1 MLSRLRNVSLVGTHS
16 VVRERPLA
24 CCFCLYYMTLP
35 KSKSKKG
42 TSFFFFPAKK
52 KQPDVPVFLVTSGCL
67 MWYK

>member
-24 CCFCLYYMTLP
+24 CCFCLYDP
-35 KSKSKKG
+35 AEKQSKKG
-42 TSFFFFPAKK
+42 TSIFFFPAKK